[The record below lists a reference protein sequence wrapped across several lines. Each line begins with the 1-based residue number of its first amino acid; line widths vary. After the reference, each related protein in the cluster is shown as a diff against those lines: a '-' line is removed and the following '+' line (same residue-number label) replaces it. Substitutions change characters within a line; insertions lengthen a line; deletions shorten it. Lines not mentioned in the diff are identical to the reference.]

1 MMYRIYIFLLM
12 LAQACHSSLAMLM
25 HACRVCL
32 YPQGQIFVLLVGVSL
47 QSCNVSGPAG
57 LFGKRSPH
65 EKYGQN
71 LIDAGL
77 RESALGKAWFGQ
89 AEASLLKPLS
99 VTIPYKESGYFS
111 AEQPRAAAV
120 RFEAKRGQRIS
131 ISLDKK
137 PATNFCIYVDLW
149 EAKTSGNKKLLA
161 YADTNAAPFK
171 HDIDDNGIYILRL
184 QPELLGSG
192 EYTLTISSG
201 PSLAFPVQKGKI
213 GSFWGADRD
222 GGVRRHEG
230 VDIFAAKRTPA
241 LAAADGFV
249 SRVGDNKL
257 GGKVVFI
264 RPEGKNYNLY
274 YAHLDEQLVTDG
286 QKVSAGDT
294 IGLVGNTGNAI
305 NTAPHLHFGIYTG
318 GGAIDPLDFI
328 NPAIK
333 SPPAIT
339 ASLTSIG
346 KSVRTGSGI
355 VHMREGPSATAASLR
370 TLSLN
375 SLLQVEAASSGWYK
389 VLLPDGVSGF
399 VSSTTVKPVSL
410 PVKQLKISNEQ
421 YVLDKPESIAARKGV
436 VSPGESIRILGEY
449 NGYYY
454 VSGSRHSGWLPKNL

>member
-1 MMYRIYIFLLM
+1 MTQRIDVFLLM
-12 LAQACHSSLAMLM
+12 LAHLR
-25 HACRVCL
+25 RVCL
-32 YPQGQIFVLLVGVSL
+32 SLKHSLFLSLIIFTL
-47 QSCNVSGPAG
+47 QSCNVSGPSG
-57 LFGKRSPH
+57 LFKKRSPH

-111 AEQPRAAAV
+111 AGQPRASAI

-137 PATNFCIYVDLW
+137 PATNFRIYVDLW
-149 EAKTSGNKKLLA
+149 EAKTNGNKKLLA

-171 HDIDDNGIYILRL
+171 HDIDDSGIYILRL
-184 QPELLGSG
+184 QPELLSSG
-192 EYTLTISSG
+192 EYTLTISNG

-222 GGVRRHEG
+222 GGIRRHEG
-230 VDIFAAKRTPA
+230 IDIFAARRTPA

-257 GGKVVFI
+257 GGKVVFL

-286 QKVSAGDT
+286 QRVSTGDT

-328 NPAIK
+328 NPVIK

-339 ASLTSIG
+339 APLTNIG
-346 KSVRTGSGI
+346 KSVRTGSAN
-355 VHMREGPSATAASLR
+355 VNMREGPSATAGPLR
-370 TLSLN
+370 TLAIN
-375 SLLQVEAASSGWYK
+375 SLLQVEAASSGWYR
-389 VLLPDGVSGF
+389 VLLPDGTYGF
-399 VSSTTVKPVSL
+399 VSSATVKPVTA
-410 PVKQLKISNEQ
+410 PVKQLTLSKEQ
-421 YVLDKPESIAARKGV
+421 SVLDRPEIAAARK
-436 VSPGESIRILGEY
+436 SILPSGETVKVLGEF

-454 VSGSRHSGWLPKNL
+454 VSSPEYNGWLPKDL